1 MPSQTGPDPPGT
13 SPSDDR
19 DPAVTLA
26 VLIVRSPVGM
36 AVIDRSG
43 LLRTVNP
50 AFCRLCGLT
59 EAELLGQTFTRLLP
73 EPRRARM
80 LARLQAF
87 LDGQSSI
94 DGEWLALRPN
104 GDTIRLLAQLVRVP
118 GANAQPCGLLYVQDI
133 TQRKQADQ
141 ALKTSQRFLQAVLDG
156 LPAHVCVLDQ
166 GGVVLAVNKAWRQF
180 ALRNGGDAQ
189 QLNEG
194 NNYLSVCQRA
204 LADAHA
210 NADAD
215 GRNQIAQFVWQ
226 LRQVL
231 AGQLAHFQLEY
242 DCHSP
247 HERRWFLAS
256 VSRLLGSH
264 PPRVVVA
271 HDDVSAVKRAQEAVR
286 ESEAWLKDLTA
297 SIPGAM
303 FRLVRQP
310 AGSWR
315 FVYFSPGITSLF
327 ELAPAQACADR
338 RLVLAAIVA
347 EDRRAF
353 LRSIHQAMV
362 RCLPWE
368 HEFRLRTASGRIKW
382 VHGRS
387 EPKPGQHG
395 DTSWTGVFTDVS
407 ERKRIEAVLRASE
420 EKYRTLFETVPQ
432 GVVYQ
437 DASGAITSA
446 NPAAQRILGLTLD
459 QVQGRVSIDAGW
471 RVHHEDG
478 SDFPG
483 DQHPAMQALRSGE
496 AVRNVVMGVSV
507 PGRGE
512 VWLMVNAT
520 PLLRHGQALEVH
532 TSFEEITERV
542 LMSRELQLQ
551 ANTDFLTGVAN
562 RRGLMAR
569 LQLEFS
575 RLQQLAG
582 HRCAV
587 LAADLDWF
595 KQINDRWGHDA
606 GDAVLQHV
614 AQLMQQS
621 TRPRDLVA
629 RSGGEEFSLLLPD
642 MDLQEATALAERL
655 RQSLEARP
663 TSWQGQSLPIT
674 ASLGVSQ
681 MVVGDTQADAVLV
694 RADQALYRAKSTG
707 RNRVCTASAIH

>member
-1 MPSQTGPDPPGT
+1 MPSQTGPDPPGA
-13 SPSDDR
+13 PLPAPG

-26 VLIVRSPVGM
+26 LLITRSPVGM
-36 AVIDRSG
+36 AVIDRTG

-50 AFCRLCGLT
+50 AFCRLCGLA
-59 EAELLGQTFTRLLP
+59 EAELLGQSFTRLLP
-73 EPRRARM
+73 APRRARM

-104 GDTIRLLAQLVRVP
+104 GDTIRLRAQLVRVP
-118 GANAQPCGLLYVQDI
+118 GADAQPCGLLYVQDI

-141 ALKTSQRFLQAVLDG
+141 ALRASQRFLQAVLDG
-156 LPAHVCVLDQ
+156 LPAHVCVLDED
-166 GGVVLAVNKAWRQF
+166 GVILAVNQAWRQF

-189 QLNEG
+189 QVNEG
-194 NNYLSVCQRA
+194 NNYLQVCQRA
-204 LADAHA
+204 LDH
-210 NADAD
+210 ADAD
-215 GRNQIAQFVWQ
+215 GRDQAEPFVRQ
-226 LRQVL
+226 LREVL
-231 AGQLAHFQLEY
+231 AGHLSHFQLEY
-242 DCHSP
+242 DCHAP
-247 HERRWFLAS
+247 HEQRWFLAS

-264 PPRVVVA
+264 PPRVVVL
-271 HDDVSAVKRAQEAVR
+271 HDDVSAVKRAQDAVR
-286 ESEAWLKDLTA
+286 ASEAWLKDLTA

-303 FRLVRQP
+303 FRLARRVP
-310 AGSWR
+310 GAWR
-315 FVYFSPGITSLF
+315 FVYFSPGVLSLF
-327 ELAPAQACADR
+327 ELTAEQACADR
-338 RLVLAAIVA
+338 RRVFAGIVA
-347 EDRRAF
+347 EDRLAF
-353 LRSIHQAMV
+353 LRSMHQALV
-362 RCLPWE
+362 RGLPWE
-368 HEFRLRTASGRIKW
+368 HAFRFRTASGRLKW
-382 VHGRS
+382 VQGRS
-387 EPKPGQHG
+387 APKPGQG
-395 DTSWTGVFTDVS
+395 GEACWTGVFTDVS
-407 ERKRIEAVLRASE
+407 ARKRMEEGLRASE
-420 EKYRTLFETVPQ
+420 QKYRTLFETVPQ

-459 QVQGRVSIDAGW
+459 QLQGRASIDPRW
-471 RVHHEDG
+471 RAHHEDG

-483 DQHPAMQALRSGE
+483 DQHPAMQALRSGLP
-496 AVRNVVMGVSV
+496 VRNVVMGVSA

-512 VWLMVNAT
+512 VWLMVSAT

-551 ANTDFLTGVAN
+551 ANTDYLTGVAN

-614 AQLMQQS
+614 AQLMQQT

-629 RSGGEEFSLLLPD
+629 RSGGEEFSLLLPE
-642 MDLQEATALAERL
+642 MDLHEATALAERL
-655 RQSLEARP
+655 RLSLEARP
-663 TSWQGQSLPIT
+663 TLWQGQLLPIT
-674 ASLGVSQ
+674 VSVGVSQ
-681 MVVGDTQADAVLV
+681 MGVGDAQADAVLV
-694 RADQALYRAKSTG
+694 RADQALYRAKSSG
-707 RNRVCTASAIH
+707 RNQVCVAAPAG